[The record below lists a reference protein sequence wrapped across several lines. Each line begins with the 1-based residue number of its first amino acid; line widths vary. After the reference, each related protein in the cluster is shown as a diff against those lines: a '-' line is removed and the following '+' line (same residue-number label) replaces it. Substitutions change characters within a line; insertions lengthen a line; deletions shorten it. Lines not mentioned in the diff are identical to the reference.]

1 MRAADTMRPLVEK
14 DRCPAVMEIAPGKA
28 MLCVLPKDHEGI
40 HRADGWQYVTD
51 EQFPG
56 LARRRGET

>member
-1 MRAADTMRPLVEK
+1 MK
-14 DRCPAVMEIAPGKA
+14 SCPAVMEIAPGKA

-51 EQFPG
+51 EQ
-56 LARRRGET
+56 LAELGRRRGE